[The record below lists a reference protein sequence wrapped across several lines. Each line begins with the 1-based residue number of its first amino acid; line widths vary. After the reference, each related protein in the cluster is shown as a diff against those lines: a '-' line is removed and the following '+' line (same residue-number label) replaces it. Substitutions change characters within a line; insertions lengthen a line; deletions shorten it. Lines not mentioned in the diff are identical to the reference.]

1 MSKLK
6 QYVLARLQEKSTW
19 LGLITVISAL
29 GVTISPDQAINIATS
44 AAALA
49 GTLVAATEG

>member
-29 GVTISPDQAINIATS
+29 GVTISPDQALNIATS